1 MTTVSFITKETY
13 DCDFKEGLGSLM
25 FPGDY
30 YDCQSYLDK
39 RKLRK
44 QFKEELAGKRL
55 YAVLLHTDNSK
66 QYKNIQNKQIKFK
79 TPLVADETTDGAY
92 KRNFPDNEAL
102 SRFWYYDHPVGDVI
116 VVYSVMK
123 PRKAKEAK

>member
-13 DCDFKEGLGSLM
+13 DCDFKQRMGSL
-25 FPGDY
+25 FFSGDY
-30 YDCQSYLDK
+30 YNCQRHLDK
-39 RKLRK
+39 KQLRK

-79 TPLVADETTDGAY
+79 TPLVAEETTDGAY
-92 KRNFPDNEAL
+92 QRNAL
-102 SRFWYYDHPVGDVI
+102 DGLWYYDHPVGDVI
-116 VVYSVMK
+116 MVYSNIK
-123 PRKAKEAK
+123 TKEVK